1 MNLKNINYMN
11 QKSNSTK
18 AEHHEVEPDNDE
30 SDYANLITRL
40 KEIRSIIGLLKKE
53 YSHKL

>member
-1 MNLKNINYMN
+1 MN

-18 AEHHEVEPDNDE
+18 AEHDMVEPDNDE

-40 KEIRSIIGLLKKE
+40 KEIRSIIGLLNKE
-53 YSHKL
+53 YPHKL